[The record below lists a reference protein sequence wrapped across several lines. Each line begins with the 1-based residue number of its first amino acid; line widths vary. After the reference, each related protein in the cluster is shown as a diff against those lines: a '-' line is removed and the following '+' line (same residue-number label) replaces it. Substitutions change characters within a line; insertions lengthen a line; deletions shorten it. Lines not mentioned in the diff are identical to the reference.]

1 MDLLIKAFVG
11 AAIVVVIQ
19 LLARTRNAYLAGLV
33 PLFPTFAL
41 IAHYLVGT
49 QRATLELKETI
60 RFGMW
65 SLIPY
70 MVYLVVLYLT
80 VDRLK
85 LVASLCIAVLAWFV
99 AAAILVS
106 LWNRA

>member
-1 MDLLIKAFVG
+1 MDLVVKALAG

-19 LLARTRNAYLAGLV
+19 LLARTKNAYLAGLV

-49 QRATLELKETI
+49 QRSMTELKQTI

-70 MVYLVVLYLT
+70 FVYLLVLHLM
-80 VDRLK
+80 VDRCKLAVSL
-85 LVASLCIAVLAWFV
+85 LVAVVCWLLSAAV
-99 AAAILVS
+99 LVS
-106 LWNRA
+106 LWNNA

>member
-1 MDLLIKAFVG
+1 MDLFIKALAG

-19 LLARTRNAYLAGLV
+19 LLARTKNAYMAGLV

-49 QRATLELKETI
+49 QRGLVELRQTI

-70 MVYLVVLYLT
+70 FVYLLVLYLM
-80 VDRLK
+80 VDRYKLAVSL
-85 LVASLCIAVLAWFV
+85 LVAVVCWLLS
-99 AAAILVS
+99 AAILVS

>member
-1 MDLLIKAFVG
+1 MDLFVKALAG
-11 AAIVVVIQ
+11 AAIVVAIQ
-19 LLARTRNAYLAGLV
+19 LLARTRNVYLAGLV
-33 PLFPTFAL
+33 PLFPSLAL

-49 QRATLELKETI
+49 QRTTLELKETI

-70 MVYLVVLYLT
+70 LVYLAVLYLT

-85 LVASLCIAVLAWFV
+85 LSTSLCTAVLAWCA
-99 AAAILVS
+99 AAAILIA
-106 LWNRA
+106 LWNRV